1 MSEPTWNDVLG
12 SFKEHPGCKEALA
25 YYDKRV
31 AAGIN
36 CFPSRDEIFN
46 AFRFTPFKDLKV
58 IMIGQDPYPT
68 PGNAMGLAFSVRPD
82 VKVPASLKNIYK
94 ELTTDI
100 PGFVTPNHGCLTYW
114 AQQGVLMLN
123 AILSVE
129 EGKPL
134 AHARHGWEKFTDDVI
149 QAINQ
154 HSEHNVYFLWGGKA
168 KDKCSCVDRERN
180 LVLESAH
187 PSPLSARNGFFGC
200 QHFSKANAYLQS
212 VGKAPIDWQLPAQA
226 PVYDTSALPQID

>member
-1 MSEPTWNDVLG
+1 MAKTWQDVLG
-12 SFKEHPGCKEALA
+12 TLKDHSTCKEALA
-25 YYDKRV
+25 YYDKR
-31 AAGIN
+31 AAEGVH
-36 CFPSRDEIFN
+36 CFPSRDELFN
-46 AFRFTPFKDLKV
+46 AFRFTPFNELKV

-68 PGNAMGLAFSVRPD
+68 PGNAMGLAFSVRPN

-94 ELTTDI
+94 ELQTDI
-100 PGFVTPNHGCLTYW
+100 PGFKTPEHGCLTYW

-134 AHARHGWEKFTDDVI
+134 AHARHGWEQFTDDVI

-154 HSEHNVYFLWGGKA
+154 HSEHNVFFLWGGKA
-168 KDKCSCVDRERN
+168 KAKCTCVDRERN
-180 LVLESAH
+180 LILEAAH

-200 QHFSKANAYLQS
+200 KHFSQANAYLES
-212 VGKAPIDWQLPAQA
+212 VGKTPIDWQLPLQA
-226 PVYDTSALPQID
+226 PVYDMSSLPEIE